1 MVRGA
6 GWRDRKMRT
15 TRERVVTLRVAFG
28 RVDVPIYHADHF
40 VGTYP
45 TGGNLRLT
53 EHTIQE
59 TRALCRT
66 RAGRRWLRRREYL
79 RKRGATLD

>member
-1 MVRGA
+1 
-6 GWRDRKMRT
+6 MRT

-28 RVDVPIYHADHF
+28 RVEVPIYDGGGTI
-40 VGTYP
+40 VGYRP
-45 TGGNLRLT
+45 VGGNLRLT